1 VHPVRQKI
9 LHYLKRY
16 GQATVTELAAYLDM
30 APVSVRHHLDLL
42 IGDDLVEATRVR
54 KKSGAGRPKRL
65 YSLTDRADALFPNN
79 YRLLADESLMV
90 LKQLLPPEQFDE
102 MMRAFADKIA
112 EHAPEG
118 LERLPSSE
126 RLQKTIDFL
135 NEEGYM
141 AFCECDDEDII
152 LHTCHCPYKELV
164 GEHPEICQIDQ
175 ILIRRLT
182 GMTPL
187 RVASMPDG
195 EIRCTYRLLPQ
206 ESLAQPLPA
215 IKIPAN
221 V

>member
-1 VHPVRQKI
+1 MHPVRQKI
-9 LHYLKRY
+9 LDYLKRY
-16 GQATVTELAAYLDM
+16 GQATVTELAAHLNL

-42 IGDDLVEATRVR
+42 IGDALVEATRVR

-65 YSLTDRADALFPNN
+65 YTLTDRADALFPNN
-79 YRLLADESLMV
+79 YRRLADEGLLV
-90 LKQLLPPEQFDE
+90 LKRVLTPQQFE
-102 MMRAFADKIA
+102 EVMKGFAEKIA
-112 EHAPEG
+112 ERAPEE
-118 LERLPSSE
+118 LEALPSTE
-126 RLQKTIDFL
+126 RLQKAIEFL

-141 AFCECDDEDII
+141 AFCECNEEDII

-187 RVASMPDG
+187 RVSYMPDG
-195 EIRCTYRLLPQ
+195 EIRCTYRLLSQ
-206 ESLAQPLPA
+206 EALAQPLPS